1 MVWMLDCIGRSL
13 EHLIETVSG
22 LSERG
27 VGFLC
32 LQEAIETMTSGG
44 KLVFHVVGALAEFK
58 RASVRRHRCAQRGSS
73 MRRSIRPK
81 RATGLYSGRGG
92 SRDRTTERGA
102 GIERPRRPVGRAEPI
117 GPAPKLGLSG

>member
-1 MVWMLDCIGRSL
+1 MVWMLDCIGRWL

-32 LQEAIETMTSGG
+32 FQEAIETMTSGG

-58 RASVRRHRCAQRGSS
+58 RASVRRHRRAQGDRCAL
-73 MRRSIRPK
+73 RSITPK
-81 RATGLYSGRGG
+81 RARMPAMLTRQLLRCS
-92 SRDRTTERGA
+92 A
-102 GIERPRRPVGRAEPI
+102 RA
-117 GPAPKLGLSG
+117 